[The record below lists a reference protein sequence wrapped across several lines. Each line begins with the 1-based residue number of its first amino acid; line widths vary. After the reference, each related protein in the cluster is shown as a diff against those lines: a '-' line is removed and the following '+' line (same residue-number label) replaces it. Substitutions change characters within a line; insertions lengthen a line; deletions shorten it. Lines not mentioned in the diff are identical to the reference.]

1 MAESQR
7 TESTGAGRA
16 LICIPTYNE
25 KDNVGPIVAAAR
37 AAVPAA
43 DVLVVDDNS
52 PDGTGKLADALAAAD
67 PQVFVLH
74 RPGKEGLG
82 RAYLDAF
89 RWGLARGYA
98 KLVEFDADF
107 SHNPKYL
114 PPMLETLDR
123 ADVVVGSRWV
133 PGGGTENWGVGRKLI
148 SSCGSFYARTVLG
161 MPVRDL
167 TAGFVGWN
175 RRVLEALD
183 LERIE
188 SAGFVFQVEMK
199 YRAFLRGFHIEE
211 LPIVFPDRQVGTSKM
226 SRRILLEGL
235 AKVWQ
240 LRFRVRRQEL
250 ARKVG

>member
-1 MAESQR
+1 MAQSQQ
-7 TESTGAGRA
+7 TEPDGPGRA
-16 LICIPTYNE
+16 LVCIPTYNE
-25 KDNVGPIVAAAR
+25 QDNVGPIVR
-37 AAVPAA
+37 AVRGAVPAA
-43 DVLVVDDNS
+43 HVLVVDDNS
-52 PDGTGKLADALAAAD
+52 PDGTGKLADELAAAD

-98 KLVEFDADF
+98 RLIEFDADF

-114 PPMLETLDR
+114 PPMLAALDR
-123 ADVVVGSRWV
+123 ADVVVGSRYV
-133 PGGGTENWGVGRKLI
+133 AGGGTENWGALRKLI
-148 SSCGSFYARTVLG
+148 SSGGSFYARTVLG
-161 MPVRDL
+161 IPVRDL
-167 TAGFVGWN
+167 TAGFIGWN

-183 LERIE
+183 LDRIE

-199 YRAFLRGFHIEE
+199 YRAFLRGFRIEE

-235 AKVWQ
+235 GRVWQ

-250 ARKVG
+250 ARKVD

>member
-1 MAESQR
+1 MADSQH
-7 TESTGAGRA
+7 TQPDGTSRA

-25 KDNVGPIVAAAR
+25 QDNVGPIVR
-37 AAVPAA
+37 AVREVVPEAHI
-43 DVLVVDDNS
+43 LVVDDNS
-52 PDGTGKLADALAAAD
+52 PDGTGKLADELSAAD

-98 KLVEFDADF
+98 KLLEFDADF

-114 PPMLETLDR
+114 PTMLETLDR

-133 PGGGTENWGVGRKLI
+133 PGGGTENWSASRKLI
-148 SSCGSFYARTVLG
+148 STCGSFYARTVLG

-188 SAGFVFQVEMK
+188 SAGFAFQIEMK
-199 YRAFLRGFHIEE
+199 YRAFLRGFRIEE

-226 SRRILLEGL
+226 SRRILFEGL

-250 ARKVG
+250 ARKVD

>member
-1 MAESQR
+1 MAQSQE
-7 TESTGAGRA
+7 TEPTGAGRA

-25 KDNVGPIVAAAR
+25 QDNVGPIVR
-37 AAVPAA
+37 AVREVVPEAH
-43 DVLVVDDNS
+43 VLVVDDNS
-52 PDGTGKLADALAAAD
+52 PDGTGKLADELAAAD

-89 RWGLARGYA
+89 RWGLARGYS
-98 KLVEFDADF
+98 KLLEFDADF

-114 PPMLETLDR
+114 PTMLETLDR

-133 PGGGTENWGVGRKLI
+133 AGGGTENWSASRKLI
-148 SSCGSFYARTVLG
+148 STCGSFYARTVLG

-167 TAGFVGWN
+167 TAGFIGWN

-183 LERIE
+183 LDQIE
-188 SAGFVFQVEMK
+188 SAGFAFQIEMK
-199 YRAFLRGFHIEE
+199 YRAFLRGFRIEE

-235 AKVWQ
+235 AKVWG

-250 ARKVG
+250 ARKVD

>member
-1 MAESQR
+1 MAESRPAQPDG
-7 TESTGAGRA
+7 TGRA

-25 KDNVGPIVAAAR
+25 RDNVGPIVE
-37 AAVPAA
+37 AVRRTVPGAH
-43 DVLVVDDNS
+43 VLVVDDNS
-52 PDGTGKLADALAAAD
+52 PDGTGKLAGELAARD

-107 SHNPKYL
+107 SHDPKYL
-114 PPMLETLDR
+114 PAMLETLDR

-133 PGGGTENWGVGRKLI
+133 PGGGTENWSAARKLI
-148 SSCGSFYARTVLG
+148 SSGGSFYARTVLG
-161 MPVRDL
+161 IPVRDL

-175 RRVLEALD
+175 RRVLESLD
-183 LERIE
+183 LDLVE
-188 SAGFVFQVEMK
+188 SAGFAFQIEMK
-199 YRAFLRGFHIEE
+199 YRAFLRGFRIEE
-211 LPIVFPDRQVGTSKM
+211 IPIVFPDRRVGTSKM
-226 SRRILLEGL
+226 SRRILFEGL
-235 AKVWQ
+235 AKVWG

-250 ARKVG
+250 ARKAG